1 MLIDKAIL
9 RNELEAMGRQV
20 SEYRGVLL
28 NYMIDNN
35 KGRVLNEKTVE
46 LVSALRYRMCELEDS
61 IEEARQSV

>member
-20 SEYRGVLL
+20 SECRGVLL

-35 KGRVLNEKTVE
+35 KGRVLDEKTVE
-46 LVSALRYRMCELEDS
+46 LISALRYRMCELEDS

>member
-1 MLIDKAIL
+1 MLIDKADL
-9 RNELEAMGRQV
+9 RNDLESLGQQV

-35 KGRVLNEKTVE
+35 KGRVLDEKTVE
-46 LVSALRYRMCELEDS
+46 LISALRYRMCELEDS